1 MELKITEY
9 NEDITALFDLLMT
22 LEMQLIEQLEVR
34 RPGSGAERPK
44 GHGGW
49 RLPALL
55 CGEGSARAD

>member
-34 RPGSGAERPK
+34 SGAERPN